1 MTKAKFTD
9 STTIHVVA
17 KDGETFVLRTHLS
30 IKIEEQKIYS
40 KLLARYFDENFSDD
54 KSSMVYWVLMKM
66 MSNHGLSFYY
76 ESSDRS
82 KERERIGLRIKQMRE
97 MLNME
102 AKHLA
107 LLTNIDAANISRIEQ
122 GRYSVGFD
130 ILSKIALAVGARID
144 LVK

>member
-1 MTKAKFTD
+1 
-9 STTIHVVA
+9 
-17 KDGETFVLRTHLS
+17 
-30 IKIEEQKIYS
+30 
-40 KLLARYFDENFSDD
+40 
-54 KSSMVYWVLMKM
+54 
-66 MSNHGLSFYY
+66 
-76 ESSDRS
+76 
-82 KERERIGLRIKQMRE
+82 MRE